1 MGSEVIHVVW
11 DVRQGVCGHF
21 FGNFGV
27 YGGVLGSIG
36 GEDGGEYEEGEVGD
50 YYTAGCGQWFG
61 V

>member
-1 MGSEVIHVVW
+1 
-11 DVRQGVCGHF
+11 VCGHF

-50 YYTAGCGQWFG
+50 YYTAGCGQ
-61 V
+61 